1 MIAQLP
7 DNLKEQAVELIRAGR
22 FTEAKDLHDEW
33 LAENSQVCEYS
44 I

>member
-7 DNLKEQAVELIRAGR
+7 ENLKEQAVELIRAGR

-33 LAENSQVCEYS
+33 LEKNCEACEYS
-44 I
+44 A